1 MAEMDWAAIRTQELE
16 GFALAALPPTLELP
30 ALPHVVTQFVQKSN
44 DPKANARELSDIIET
59 DSGLTLELLK
69 HVNSSFMGLR
79 NKVNTVQQAISLL
92 GLRQS
97 KNLIVTT
104 GMQAAVRARKSRL
117 INQNAFWI
125 ASLQKALFAR
135 EVAKLLR
142 ADADTAFA
150 GALLQDYLLP
160 VLTND
165 LLDQYVAFVE
175 HRETHPESLCDYEQK
190 LFEWDH
196 ARVAA
201 ALAHRW
207 HLSDELVCCLLYQHH
222 GLRVLADESLR
233 RTSVAAVALSAL
245 LPDQLRQE
253 LHGLDQLRKLQEK
266 WPGFDLERLAQTVD
280 EQHEQ
285 SALGV
290 RNDYPLLRR
299 CQALSGSER
308 FADGTLSLATS
319 A

>member
-1 MAEMDWAAIRTQELE
+1 MAEIDWAQLRAQALD

-30 ALPHVVTQFVQKSN
+30 ALPHAVTLFAQKSG
-44 DPKANARELSDIIET
+44 DPKASARDLAEIIET

-69 HVNSSFMGLR
+69 HVNSAYVGLR

-117 INQNAFWI
+117 INQNAFWS
-125 ASLQKALFAR
+125 ASFQKALFAR
-135 EVAKLLR
+135 EAAKLLK

-165 LLDQYVAFVE
+165 LLDHYVQFVE
-175 HRETHPESLCDYEQK
+175 GRERHPECLCEYEQQ

-207 HLSDELVCCLLYQHH
+207 HLSDELVCCLLYHHH
-222 GLRVLADESLR
+222 GLRILGDEQLR
-233 RTSVAAVALSAL
+233 RTPAAAVALSAL

-253 LHGLDQLRKLQEK
+253 LRGLDQLRRLEAK
-266 WPGFDLERLAQTVD
+266 WPAFDLERLAQTVD
-280 EQHEQ
+280 AEHEQ
-285 SALGV
+285 SGMGV

-299 CQALSGSER
+299 CQAASAGER
-308 FADGTLSLATS
+308 FVDGTLSLA
-319 A
+319 APA